1 MHTRNA
7 RTCHKKPILRG
18 NNHTD
23 AAGGRSHLAAGSKL
37 SGDLHVPGHVELR
50 GQVDGRIYA
59 DAILIEESGS
69 VSGELHAADI
79 AIKGKLEGKIS
90 GAVIKLHD
98 SANVS
103 GEIVYE
109 TLSIE
114 NGAEVNATCATKKPG

>member
-1 MHTRNA
+1 MSQKTD
-7 RTCHKKPILRG
+7 TQGKQPSS
-18 NNHTD
+18 D